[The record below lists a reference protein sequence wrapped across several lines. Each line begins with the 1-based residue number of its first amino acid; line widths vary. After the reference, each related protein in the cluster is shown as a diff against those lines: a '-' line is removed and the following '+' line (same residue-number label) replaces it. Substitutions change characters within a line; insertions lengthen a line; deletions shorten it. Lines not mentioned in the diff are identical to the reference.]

1 MRWRSHEV
9 DPDILKSHL
18 TSHSLIDAR
27 GKRSLRVGP
36 QPFPTLRAQ
45 IGDTEDALETVLT
58 DAFGLDLSPGGPLAI
73 CLTAISFLMAQHPF
87 IQRLTCSYEIAV
99 TVCADLSKGVTEHA
113 NMPAA

>member
-1 MRWRSHEV
+1 M
-9 DPDILKSHL
+9 
-18 TSHSLIDAR
+18 
-27 GKRSLRVGP
+27 
-36 QPFPTLRAQ
+36 LRAQ

-58 DAFGLDLSPGGPLAI
+58 DAFGLNLSPREPLAI
-73 CLTAISFLMAQHPF
+73 YFAAISFPMAQHPF